1 MSTQSTMAVI
11 GAGSW
16 GTALAMQLAR
26 CGTAIKL
33 WGRNPQQM
41 TEMQQAGCNLRYLPD
56 YPFPDNLQ
64 PVVDIET
71 ALDGVT
77 DVLLGVP
84 SKAFRQ
90 TLELIKPHLAPNTR
104 LVWATKGFE
113 HGTGK
118 FLAEVARDVLG
129 TSTPFAILSG
139 PTFAAEV
146 AAGKPAAI
154 TLAATDTQFANDIV
168 NRMHGN
174 GFRVYATDDMA
185 GVQLGGAVKNVF
197 AVAAGVADG
206 LGYGANTRAALITR
220 GLAEAM
226 RLNEALQGRPETLM
240 GLAGLGDLLL
250 TCTDNQS
257 RNRRMGLALG
267 AGKTIVAAEED
278 IGQVVEGVATARE
291 VQRLASQ
298 YAIEMPI
305 TQVINQVLFADMDVA
320 TAVELLVS
328 RDPGKE

>member
-1 MSTQSTMAVI
+1 MSNQTTMAVI

-16 GTALAMQLAR
+16 GTALAMQLVR
-26 CGTAIKL
+26 CGTKVKL
-33 WGRNPQQM
+33 WGRNEEQM
-41 TEMQQAGCNLRYLPD
+41 RAMQQTACNTRYLPD
-56 YPFPDNLQ
+56 YPFPTDLV
-64 PVVDIET
+64 PVIDLEEALLDVDDI
-71 ALDGVT
+71 
-77 DVLLGVP
+77 LLGVP

-90 TLELIKPHLAPNTR
+90 TLQAIKPYLHSNTR
-104 LVWATKGFE
+104 IVWATKGFE

-118 FLAEVARDVLG
+118 FLADVVREELG
-129 TSTPFAILSG
+129 AEIPLAILSG
-139 PTFAAEV
+139 PTFAGEV

-154 TLAATDTQFANDIV
+154 TLASTNSQFAEDIV
-168 NRMHGN
+168 ERMHGG

-226 RLNEALQGRPETLM
+226 RLNHALGGRAETLM

-267 AGKTIVAAEED
+267 EGLSIADTEAQ

-291 VQRLASQ
+291 VQRLATQFSVD
-298 YAIEMPI
+298 MPI
-305 TQVINQVLFADMDVA
+305 TAIINQVLFHEMAVVE
-320 TAVELLVS
+320 AVEALVS
-328 RDPGKE
+328 RDPNTE